1 MLLSVV
7 TFLIEMLVALPVF
20 LLWLV
25 FVALIVRPFGVRM
38 PLGPFEF
45 RRRTEALQSLTFS
58 QYLAIGGVL
67 CFGCGMLIMTTVSRY
82 LDWKYFHG
90 SRSSLTELE
99 LLHNA
104 LQWIFAGVL
113 FGLLTFF
120 SGSHARFN
128 R

>member
-7 TFLIEMLVALPVF
+7 TFLIEMLGAIPVF

-25 FVALIVRPFGVRM
+25 VVALIVRPFGVRM

-45 RRRTEALQSLTFS
+45 RRRTEVLHSLTFS
-58 QYLAIGGVL
+58 QYLAIGGIL
-67 CFGCGMLIMTTVSRY
+67 YFGCGMLIMTTLSRY

-90 SRSSLTELE
+90 STNILTERE
-99 LLHNA
+99 LLGNA
-104 LQWIFAGVL
+104 LQWILAGVL
-113 FGLLTFF
+113 FGLLSFF